1 MGKAGEERWSAGE
14 SAPVNIDTTKFS
26 RCSNISGDDAEDT
39 ALLEG
44 MHKDAQKFASSQKWC
59 GPIQEEYL
67 AFGVG
72 GIIAVFLF
80 KIRPLGDDVDPW
92 IWVIVGDVPSAYITT
107 EDNDTWQEALE
118 GYVFE
123 MRRWCRAVEADE
135 LTEDLIPVNAT
146 PTLENAKLLEQRL
159 DFLDERFLNE

>member
-92 IWVIVGDVPSAYITT
+92 IWVIVGDVPSALTTATAITLPAT
-107 EDNDTWQEALE
+107 ATARFIGHGGSASLPNRP
-118 GYVFE
+118 
-123 MRRWCRAVEADE
+123 RRWPLWGGLASKRWVLCGV
-135 LTEDLIPVNAT
+135 VS
-146 PTLENAKLLEQRL
+146 RL
-159 DFLDERFLNE
+159 RS